1 MNATHAAARPFTTP
15 QWALDAYRF
24 PATQTYDLEE
34 AAAGEVDAARDHVL
48 PSPDP
53 VQRFPYV
60 LPASDRHRLDLHAA
74 LTTKGIAPRPG
85 DLDAISALCTL
96 DDDTLTTV
104 VRWITGRG

>member
-24 PATQTYDLEE
+24 PAT
-34 AAAGEVDAARDHVL
+34 
-48 PSPDP
+48 P
-53 VQRFPYV
+53 VQRIPYV
-60 LPASDRHRLDLHAA
+60 IAASDRHRLDLHAA

-85 DLDAISALCTL
+85 DLEAISALCTL
-96 DDDTLTTV
+96 DEATLTTV